1 MKVVNKYNGC
11 NILTCTLLSVYVRNF
26 DPEQGRTTMPIVVF
40 TTRADHASW
49 LLLLLRNV
57 AKDRFGEGPQDRIK
71 AIWAGIQTND
81 WTKEFFA
88 RPNAKVD
95 EVDVLVTTSDILTL
109 QPRDLPSA
117 VRGCRLEPVAR
128 YRLPEVY
135 VLHFRSRQLIEGAE
149 ADVSRLFN
157 EYYDQYKISV
167 LLIQATGV
175 ITGPANCPVENL
187 ILKPLDEIQRWVTA
201 ATMELMAGRTGP
213 VRAVF
218 IVAWATLWGMSCY
231 CSVPSQS

>member
-1 MKVVNKYNGC
+1 
-11 NILTCTLLSVYVRNF
+11 
-26 DPEQGRTTMPIVVF
+26 MPIVVF

-81 WTKEFFA
+81 WTK
-88 RPNAKVD
+88 D
-95 EVDVLVTTSDILTL
+95 DILTL